1 MIYKFSQYG
10 QYTLLTYVASLVL
23 FGVMCK
29 YIPINIEG
37 CGLLELLSFV
47 LCPLCNYL
55 HCLYLF
61 AKNCIQKQIYK
72 SIAFRN

>member
-47 LCPLCNYL
+47 LCAITYIACI
-55 HCLYLF
+55 CLQKTVS
-61 AKNCIQKQIYK
+61 KNKYTSLLLLGINK
-72 SIAFRN
+72 